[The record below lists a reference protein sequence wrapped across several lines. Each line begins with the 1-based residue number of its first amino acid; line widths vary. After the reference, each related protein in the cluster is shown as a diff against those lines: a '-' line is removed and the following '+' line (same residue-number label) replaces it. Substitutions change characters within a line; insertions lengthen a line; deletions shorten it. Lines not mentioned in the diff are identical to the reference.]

1 MKKNKKH
8 FKYLIPSKRTQL
20 PKVEKITNSIAKK
33 MKLSEEQTDNL
44 SIAVTEA
51 VGNAI
56 VHGNKENP
64 RKKVTLVFQLKKNE
78 IDISVKDEGKGFEPQ
93 ELSNPL
99 DPENIM
105 KESGRG
111 IYILKSLMDEVHFTE
126 GGTKINFTMNLS
138 H

>member
-1 MKKNKKH
+1 MKKDKKH
-8 FKYLIPSKRTQL
+8 FKYFIPSKRTQL
-20 PKVEKITNSIAKK
+20 PKVEKITNSIARR
-33 MKLSEEQTDNL
+33 MKLNEEQIDNL

-64 RKKVTLVFQLKKNE
+64 RKKIILEFHLRKNK
-78 IDISVKDEGKGFEPQ
+78 INISVKDEGEGFEPKK
-93 ELSNPL
+93 LTNPL

-126 GGTKINFTMNLS
+126 GGTKINFAMKLS